1 VNELN
6 IELNPQSISDLQSLL
21 DNTVEDPE
29 ITGVSASLV
38 QRENML
44 CFYLKDS
51 DGNGGYATSRKGR
64 FEPRSRCK

>member
-6 IELNPQSISDLQSLL
+6 IELKPQSISDLQTLL

-29 ITGVSASLV
+29 ITGVSVSLV

-44 CFYLKDS
+44 WRGVAGFADTLL
-51 DGNGGYATSRKGR
+51 GIRNFQTLL
-64 FEPRSRCK
+64 